1 MAPLGVAAALWITA
15 GRSLFGAGGSLVPV
29 FAVSFGPAL
38 AALYL
43 LAAYYAWREVKLQ
56 RAGVSA
62 GLPLVTALV
71 QLTGWLLAAVF
82 GLLVPD
88 CVDGATVSAASALLG
103 HDFVGLS
110 AGFGNTTGIL
120 TFAFA
125 VAVLLLTLATW
136 RKAKEA
142 ARGIDDDVREQLER
156 QESMYDFL
164 D

>member
-1 MAPLGVAAALWITA
+1 MGVLAALWITA
-15 GRSLFGAGGSLVPV
+15 GRAFFGAGGALVPV
-29 FAVSFGPAL
+29 FAISFGPAL

-43 LAAYYAWREVKLQ
+43 LAAFYAWREVKLQ
-56 RAGVSA
+56 QAGASA
-62 GLPLVTALV
+62 GLPPVTALV
-71 QLTGWLLAAVF
+71 QATGWLLAAVF
-82 GLLVPD
+82 GMLVPD
-88 CVDGATVSAASALLG
+88 RIKGVTVSAASVLLG
-103 HDFVGLS
+103 SDFVGLS

-125 VAVLLLTLATW
+125 VAVLLLAISSW

-142 ARGIDDDVREQLER
+142 ARGIDEDVREQLER